1 MSVPTSVHELSAPSH
16 VTIDI
21 VGMTCASCVRRVEK
35 ALSRVE
41 GVQIAEVNL
50 ATEAATVAF
59 DPAVVTLDH
68 LSAAVGKAGYTASQ
82 RAAAAVYRL
91 WGQFRTADGTVIT
104 TRFTVVASDPA
115 SE

>member
-21 VGMTCASCVRRVEK
+21 VGMTCVSCVRRVEK

-50 ATEAATVAF
+50 ATETATVAI

-68 LSAAVGKAGYTASQ
+68 
-82 RAAAAVYRL
+82 
-91 WGQFRTADGTVIT
+91 RTAVPCSLCRARRSGPTST
-104 TRFTVVASDPA
+104 CTPHALGPACTGCGASSGRPT
-115 SE
+115 ER